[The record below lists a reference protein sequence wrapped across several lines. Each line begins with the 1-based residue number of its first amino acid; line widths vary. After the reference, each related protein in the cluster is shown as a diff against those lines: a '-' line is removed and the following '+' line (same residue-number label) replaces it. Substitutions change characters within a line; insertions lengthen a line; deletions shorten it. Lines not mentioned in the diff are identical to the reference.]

1 MNRQAF
7 LSYAKQN
14 PLEAAFKEFGRIIQ
28 TGCRPTIF
36 ILKYYDDLALRQAIE
51 KQLSHVELMNRFS
64 KVVFFGQNQEF
75 QAATKEEQERIILC
89 RSIIQNAIVLWNY
102 LYLSDLLSKVEQ
114 QEEIEEIILTVR
126 NSTALTWKHINF
138 IGEYDLTRAAFRN
151 LLNDKELRFDMK
163 KLKAWDYQKPLE
175 IKLPQSVDNQ

>member
-1 MNRQAF
+1 M
-7 LSYAKQN
+7 
-14 PLEAAFKEFGRIIQ
+14 
-28 TGCRPTIF
+28 
-36 ILKYYDDLALRQAIE
+36 
-51 KQLSHVELMNRFS
+51 SHVELMNRFS

-89 RSIIQNAIVLWNY
+89 RTIIQNAIVLWNY

-126 NSTALTWKHINF
+126 NSTALTWKYINF

-151 LLNDKELRFDMK
+151 LLNDKELRFDMQ

-175 IKLPQSVDNQ
+175 IKLPQNVDNQ

>member
-1 MNRQAF
+1 
-7 LSYAKQN
+7 
-14 PLEAAFKEFGRIIQ
+14 LEAAFKEFGRIIQ
-28 TGCRPTIF
+28 TIF

-138 IGEYDLTRAAFRN
+138 IGEYDFTN
-151 LLNDKELRFDMK
+151 LLNDKELRFNME
-163 KLKAWDYQKPLE
+163 KLKAWKYQKPLE
-175 IKLPQSVDNQ
+175 IKLPQNVDNQ

>member
-1 MNRQAF
+1 M
-7 LSYAKQN
+7 
-14 PLEAAFKEFGRIIQ
+14 EAAFKEFGRIIQ
-28 TGCRPTIF
+28 TIF

-138 IGEYDLTRAAFRN
+138 IGEYDFTRAAFRN

-163 KLKAWDYQKPLE
+163 KLKTWDYQKLLE
-175 IKLPQSVDNQ
+175 IKLPQSVDSQ